1 MSETEKIVREEL
13 SDLLKID
20 AMDMSETDDLTK
32 VAEWD
37 SLCVLELL
45 ELIEE
50 RFGVLISPEKL
61 VDMRTIKDVV
71 SAIKENS

>member
-20 AMDMSETDDLTK
+20 AMNMSETDDLTK

-50 RFGVLISPEKL
+50 RFGVLILPEKL
-61 VDMRTIKDVV
+61 VNMRTIKDVV

>member
-20 AMDMSETDDLTK
+20 AMNMSETDDLTK

-50 RFGVLISPEKL
+50 RVGVLISPEKL